1 MKTVR
6 DDLIEDLSRKDCL
19 FLTMTGGCKSKN
31 GEEVSEPHDGV
42 SWEAST
48 SQVTPDWSEPSL

>member
-1 MKTVR
+1 MR
-6 DDLIEDLSRKDCL
+6 DDLIEDLSRKDL
-19 FLTMTGGCKSKN
+19 LLLTMTGGCKSKN

>member
-1 MKTVR
+1 MITVR
-6 DDLIEDLSRKDCL
+6 DHPIEDLSRKDCL
-19 FLTMTGGCKSKN
+19 LLTMTGGCKGKN

-48 SQVTPDWSEPSL
+48 SQVTPESSEPSL

>member
-1 MKTVR
+1 MR

-19 FLTMTGGCKSKN
+19 FLTMTGGCKSKD

-48 SQVTPDWSEPSL
+48 SQVTPESSEPSL